1 MSLFEQGIPLPLIM
15 PRPIVPA
22 SKKNRPETG
31 TTKSVDAT
39 AAEMEQWVKENEILF
54 SINKDIA
61 SIKEKKDVFHIV
73 LPKLKELFAT
83 EDVFICRLDAANK
96 TLNPFLRIAGKQ
108 RQLSKDYETILS
120 AHLPIHDGFI
130 DSILCSPSPVIFDLH
145 EVARRPA
152 PPSYISITIAT
163 GLAESLSAALLCG
176 ESPIGILTFWS
187 EKKGAF
193 TAYHERLIKRLAYQ
207 ISIVVN
213 NIADSE
219 EIKQKEKE
227 KEILLTVSKELNSI
241 REKKDLLPILK
252 RQLDDLSFYSDVTI
266 TKVDAN
272 NKTFSAFII
281 NEDSDRVKHPGYT
294 EMANAHHPF
303 PDGVF
308 ELALHAIKPV
318 VFDVRKLATGP
329 NPLPYIKFIHD
340 NGTIDMVGV
349 ALRDRNREIGA
360 LFLFSDRKLS
370 FSELQ
375 LSLVQGIGNQ
385 LGTVMANI
393 LANEEIAEQQFEKT
407 ILLSLSS
414 EIASVRKKDDLFRV
428 INSKLKDLFGIEGFG
443 ISLINEDGE
452 TYKPFIVGVN
462 ENISNHPDFNAI
474 INQSYS
480 ITDGVFDKVIRS
492 KEPVAL
498 VVDEILE
505 NKNVPPY
512 ALFWKKSGIEFVAGM
527 ALSVGEVAIGGLFFH
542 LDPIYFGSIRSNLL
556 IGVSAQI
563 SIALSNILANEK
575 IAQQLEEISRYKEQL
590 EEEKQYLQ
598 SEAGAGYTYSD
609 IIGNSSEMK
618 KVFQQLSQVSFASST
633 VLILGETGTGKEL
646 VARAIHNSSPRKSKL
661 MVKVNCA
668 TLPASLVESELFGH
682 EKGSFTGATD
692 RRIGKFELANNGSLF
707 LDEIGELPSDMQVKL
722 LRAIQEKEI
731 ERIGGKSTIK
741 VNVRII
747 AATNRHLQKEVDD
760 GRFRQDLFY
769 RLNVFPI
776 ILPPLRDR
784 KEDIPLLV
792 SHFIERYS
800 KNTGKSVQNISGK
813 AMKELIAYNW
823 PGNVR
828 ELEHLIERSVLMAT
842 GSTIKQVHL
851 PSGKLLS
858 KTKNEE
864 ESLKTFEENERD
876 YIIKVL
882 NRCNGKIYGPGG
894 AAVILNLR
902 VSTLNSK
909 IKKLGIKK
917 NKLYS

>member
-1 MSLFEQGIPLPLIM
+1 LNRALTYLYSM
-15 PRPIVPA
+15 PRSFTPA
-22 SKKNRPETG
+22 PKKTKPHTG
-31 TTKSVDAT
+31 NVKPANTT

-54 SINKDIA
+54 SINKDIT
-61 SIKEKKDVFHIV
+61 SIKEKKDVLHIM
-73 LPKLKELFAT
+73 LPKLKELFTT
-83 EDVFICRLDAANK
+83 EDVFICRLDAVNK
-96 TLNPFLRIAGKQ
+96 TLNPFLRTGGKQ
-108 RQLSKDYETILS
+108 RQLSKEYETLLN

-130 DSILCSPSPVIFDLH
+130 DSILYAASPVIFDLH
-145 EVARRPA
+145 EVAKRSA
-152 PPSYISITIAT
+152 PPPYIKISIAT
-163 GLAESLSAALLCG
+163 GLAESLSVALLCG
-176 ESPIGILTFWS
+176 EAPIGILTFWS

-193 TAYHERLIKRLAYQ
+193 TSYHERLIKRLAYQ

-219 EIKQKEKE
+219 EIKQREKE

-252 RQLDDLSFYSDVTI
+252 RQFEDLSFYSDVTI
-266 TKVDAN
+266 AKVDSN
-272 NKTFSAFII
+272 NKTFSAFVI
-281 NEDSDRVKHPGYT
+281 NEESNRVSHPGYT

-308 ELALHAIKPV
+308 ELALHAVKPV
-318 VFDVRKLATGP
+318 VFDVKKLANGP
-329 NPLPYIKFIHD
+329 SPLSYIKFIYD

-349 ALRDRNREIGA
+349 SLRDRNREIGA

-393 LANEEIAEQQFEKT
+393 LANEEIRDREFEKT

-414 EIASVRKKDDLFRV
+414 DIAAVRNKDDLFRV
-428 INSKLKDLFGIEGFG
+428 IDSKLKELFAVKGFG
-443 ISLINEDGE
+443 ISIINEDRQ
-452 TYKPFIVGVN
+452 TYKPFIVGVD
-462 ENISNHPDFNAI
+462 ESISNHPDFNAI
-474 INQSYS
+474 INQTYS
-480 ITDGVFDKVIRS
+480 ITDGIFDKVIHS

-498 VVDEILE
+498 IVDKLLQNES
-505 NKNVPPY
+505 VPSY
-512 ALFWKKSGIEFVAGM
+512 VLFWKNSGIEFVAGV
-527 ALSVGEVAIGGLFFH
+527 ALSVGEITIGGLFFH
-542 LDPIYFGSIRSNLL
+542 LDPASFGNIRSNLL
-556 IGVSAQI
+556 TGVCAQI

-598 SEAGAGYTYSD
+598 SEAGSYTYTD
-609 IIGNSSEMK
+609 IIGNSNEMK
-618 KVFQQLSQVSFASST
+618 KVFQQLSQVAFASST

-646 VARAIHNSSPRKSKL
+646 VARAIHNSSPRKDKL

-668 TLPASLVESELFGH
+668 TLPVNLIESELFGH
-682 EKGSFTGATD
+682 EKGSFTGATE
-692 RRIGKFELANNGSLF
+692 RRIGKFELANNGTLF

-747 AATNRHLQKEVDD
+747 AATNRHLKKEVDE

-776 ILPPLRDR
+776 TLPALRER
-784 KEDIPLLV
+784 KEDIPILV

-800 KNTGKSVQNISGK
+800 KNTGKPVQNISGK
-813 AMKELIAYNW
+813 AMKELIAYSW

-828 ELEHLIERSVLMAT
+828 ELEHLIERSVLMTA
-842 GSTIKQVHL
+842 GSTIKEVHL
-851 PSGKLLS
+851 PSGKLLI
-858 KTKNEE
+858 KTKTEE
-864 ESLKTFEENERD
+864 EPLKTFEENEREH
-876 YIIKVL
+876 IIKVL
-882 NRCNGKIYGPGG
+882 NKCNGKIYGPGG
-894 AAVILNLR
+894 AAAILNLR

-909 IKKLGIKK
+909 IKKLGIRK